1 MSGPLPLPL
10 LGFVTASVLTGS
22 GVAVA
27 HSGLHPGDPP
37 EIGTVVERYTP
48 VDARSSI
55 RGAGNTQEF
64 NVPYDGHFTFA
75 RIRFG
80 VRLSARGFGGGGQP
94 PWAHDYPRAE
104 RNFMNILRETTLL
117 EPYMDGGNIFA
128 TDDPE
133 LTLFPLAYISEP
145 GYWNPTES
153 EVEGLRNYLLKG
165 GFLIADDFRDADWFN
180 FDAQMKRVIPGA
192 EFVELDE
199 SHTIFDSFFRIESLK
214 SLASPTYRVVPV
226 YLGLH
231 EQNDPERRLMVIA
244 NYNNDI
250 GEYWEFSDTGWL
262 PIDLS
267 NEAYKLGVNY
277 VVYAM
282 TH

>member
-10 LGFVTASVLTGS
+10 PVLGFVTASILTGS
-22 GVAVA
+22 VA
-27 HSGLHPGDPP
+27 L
-37 EIGTVVERYTP
+37 
-48 VDARSSI
+48 ARSGPDHRDSHDDLGVL
-55 RGAGNTQEF
+55 GAITQQD
-64 NVPYDGHFTFA
+64 NVPYDGRFTFA

-80 VRLSARGFGGGGQP
+80 VGLNAGSFGGGRRGRGLP

-117 EPYMDGGNIFA
+117 KPYMDGGNIFT

-133 LTLFPLAYISEP
+133 LTRFPLAYISEP
-145 GYWNPTES
+145 GYWNPSDS

-165 GFLIADDFRDADWFN
+165 GFLIADDFRSGDWFN

-214 SLASPTYRVVPV
+214 ALASPTFQVEPV
-226 YLGLH
+226 YLGLF
-231 EQNDPERRLMVIA
+231 EENDPDRRLVAIA

-250 GEYWEFSDTGWL
+250 GEYWEYSDVGWY

-277 VVYAM
+277 VIYAM

>member
-1 MSGPLPLPL
+1 MSGPFPLPL
-10 LGFVTASVLTGS
+10 LGFVMVSLLTGS
-22 GVAVA
+22 LAVA
-27 HSGLHPGDPP
+27 HSELHRSEPSS
-37 EIGTVVERYTP
+37 
-48 VDARSSI
+48 VD
-55 RGAGNTQEF
+55 QQD

-80 VRLSARGFGGGGQP
+80 VGLNASFGRGRRGGGLP

-104 RNFMNILRETTLL
+104 VNFMNILRETTYLQ
-117 EPYMDGGNIFA
+117 PYMDGGNIFT
-128 TDDPE
+128 TDDPD
-133 LTLFPLAYISEP
+133 LTHFPLAYISEP
-145 GYWNPTES
+145 GYWNPSEA

-199 SHTIFDSFFRIESLK
+199 THMIFDSFFRIESLK
-214 SLASPTYRVVPV
+214 DLVSPTFAVVPA
-226 YLGLH
+226 YFGLH
-231 EQNDPERRLMVIA
+231 EANDPERRLMVIA

-250 GEYWEFSDTGWL
+250 GEYWEYSGTGWY

-267 NEAYKLGVNY
+267 NDAYKLGVNY
-277 VVYAM
+277 VIYAM

>member
-1 MSGPLPLPL
+1 MSGPLPPPL
-10 LGFVTASVLTGS
+10 LGFVVASVLTGS
-22 GVAVA
+22 LAVV
-27 HSGLHPGDPP
+27 HSEH
-37 EIGTVVERYTP
+37 
-48 VDARSSI
+48 RSVPSSVL
-55 RGAGNTQEF
+55 QEA
-64 NVPYDGHFTFA
+64 NVPYDGHFTFV

-80 VRLSARGFGGGGQP
+80 VGLNTRFGGGRRGGGLP

-104 RNFMNILRETTLL
+104 VNFMNILRETTYLQ
-117 EPYMDGGNIFA
+117 PYMDGGNIFT

-133 LTLFPLAYISEP
+133 MTRFPLAYISEP
-145 GYWNPTES
+145 GFWHPSEA

-165 GFLIADDFRDADWFN
+165 GFLIADDFRDSDWFN

-192 EFVELDE
+192 EFVELNE
-199 SHTIFDSFFRIESLK
+199 THIIFDSFFRIESLK
-214 SLASPTYRVVPV
+214 DLVSPTFSVVPA
-226 YLGLH
+226 YFGLY
-231 EQNDPERRLMVIA
+231 EANDPDRRLMVIA

-250 GEYWEFSDTGWL
+250 GEYWEYSGTGWY

-267 NEAYKLGVNY
+267 NDAYKLGVNY